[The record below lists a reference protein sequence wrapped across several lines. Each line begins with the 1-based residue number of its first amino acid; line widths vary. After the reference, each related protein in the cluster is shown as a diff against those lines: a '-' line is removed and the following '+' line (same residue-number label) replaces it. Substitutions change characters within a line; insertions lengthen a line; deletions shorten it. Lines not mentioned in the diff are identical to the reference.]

1 MSLACPPGDFLPCEE
16 ENRLPRIPDDSR
28 PEDAPHAG
36 EAAVKLTLFVGNPS
50 KATRSAIESLE
61 RLVREQPDQFSLAVI
76 DVNEQPEQAEKHR
89 ILATPTLI
97 RELPPPVRRLIGDL
111 SRHREVR
118 VALDLSAEIPP
129 FLNEEKD

>member
-1 MSLACPPGDFLPCEE
+1 MAQNPKGMNPEE
-16 ENRLPRIPDDSR
+16 PA
-28 PEDAPHAG
+28 DADQ
-36 EAAVKLTLFVGNPS
+36 AAMKLTLFVGNAS
-50 KATRSAIESLE
+50 KPTRAAIESLE
-61 RLVREQPDQFSLAVI
+61 RLVREQPDRFSLVVI
-76 DVNEQPEQAEKHR
+76 DVNEHPEQAEKHR

-129 FLNEEKD
+129 FDSDEQG